1 MFGARAL
8 RKFGIR
14 MWTDGQGSETQSLE
28 NRTPRLPDNRD
39 ESTRADSPVAVRK
52 IGIWVQGVDRLGAAY
67 EGIWRVIKRFLL
79 SSEGSGTRFCFVAPE
94 RFREEIEEFLVD
106 LPDPLRSKVDIEG
119 HGLTSDRHEADE
131 EIRQASHANQLD
143 VDAWLVPNPMWGAAK
158 HLIRPKLVWF
168 HDFLLVE
175 FPQSYPRKLFLE
187 FQENVRELADA
198 GALFVFTSPY
208 VKEKHGHEFC
218 GIPADQSILILNPPI
233 DGSTILAD
241 APVDPHEAGDFIRSE
256 LRENLARWCTPS
268 HAELFFHHISSYPFE
283 SLPYFFVSSQNR
295 EHKGFLRLAQAH
307 AALVR
312 QRYLPYSVF
321 TTALV
326 DVAGSSPLEKFLKA
340 ELHMGDFMSV
350 GKVTDVTNALLY
362 KFAKLTIHPSTFE
375 GNLPLPFA
383 ESVSVGTPCI
393 MPYSR
398 AYADYLDPAL
408 HPWVFY
414 NPTAAGI
421 VQKVEEIEQR
431 RPDFLDA
438 QKDVLGKLRRHTL
451 KDFFNLHMK
460 AFGLSRHVQPRA
472 VEYLIASRHEKK
484 PEPRPSLLRNP
495 FRRSVE
501 PARRVGQPMVQ
512 ARLWEPFELVSA
524 SGKQT
529 GGSPVLHWAAYLG
542 SGHPTGDSYFILHV
556 EEEAAAPE
564 ATDLGLVAEIG
575 TWIGDEYDV
584 ADSRPLRFERLDEMP
599 PGLMEAFEQSGLM
612 RAFGETGRMAWTKLG
627 WSRGIVPEIRIAG
640 RTLPGATGAK
650 ARLACLTRLSVHSGH
665 HPIKGAQADALA

>member
-1 MFGARAL
+1 
-8 RKFGIR
+8 
-14 MWTDGQGSETQSLE
+14 MWTESQGSETHGLE
-28 NRTPRLPDNRD
+28 NRTPRLLDWE
-39 ESTRADSPVAVRK
+39 ESARADSPAPMKK

-79 SSEGSGTRFCFVAPE
+79 SSEGSDTRFCFVAPE
-94 RFREEIEEFLVD
+94 RFREEIEEFLAD

-119 HGLTSDRHEADE
+119 HGRASDRHEADE
-131 EIRQASHANQLD
+131 DVRQASHANQLD

-187 FQENVRELADA
+187 FQENVRDLADS

-218 GIPADQSILILNPPI
+218 GIPADQSVLILNPPI

-241 APVDPHEAGDFIRSE
+241 APAEPHEAGDFIRSE
-256 LRENLARWCTPS
+256 LKENLARWCTPA

-307 AALVR
+307 SALVR
-312 QRYLPYSVF
+312 QRYLPYSIF

-362 KFAKLTIHPSTFE
+362 KFARLTIHPSTFE

-421 VQKVEEIEQR
+421 IQKVEEIEQR
-431 RPDFLDA
+431 RADFVDA
-438 QKDVLGKLRRHTL
+438 QKDVLGKLRSHTL

-460 AFGLSRHVQPRA
+460 AFDLSRHVQPRA

-484 PEPRPSLLRNP
+484 PERRLSLLRNP
-495 FRRSVE
+495 FRRS
-501 PARRVGQPMVQ
+501 PSRPGGPPMVQ
-512 ARLWEPFELVSA
+512 ARLWEPFDLVSA
-524 SGKQT
+524 SGKQS

-542 SGHPTGDSYFILHV
+542 SGHPTGESYFLLHV
-556 EEEAAAPE
+556 DEKAAGSEAA
-564 ATDLGLVAEIG
+564 DLVAEIG
-575 TWIGDEYDV
+575 AWIGDEYEV
-584 ADSRPLRFERLDEMP
+584 ADSRRMRFEGLDEMP
-599 PGLMEAFEQSGLM
+599 PELMEAFEQSGLR
-612 RAFGETGRMAWTKLG
+612 RAFGETGRIAWTKLG
-627 WSRGIVPEIRIAG
+627 WSRGIVPEIRVAG
-640 RTLPGATGAK
+640 GALQSGSQAK
-650 ARLACLTRLSVHSGH
+650 ARLASLTRLSAHSGH
-665 HPIKGAQADALA
+665 HPARVGQADKLA